1 MPRDMRS
8 WIKQLEEAGELIRI
22 AKPVHPHT
30 QMGALLYQSR
40 EKGLLFENLEGFP
53 DWRSLG
59 MAPANLRHA
68 ALAFDTSIEKLI
80 PIAAER
86 TLKRRPV
93 ELVSTGPVKEV
104 ILKGDQVDL
113 TKLPAH
119 VAGSEETPYIAS
131 GLMVARDPDSGIRNV
146 AFHRLQIKG
155 PRKTGALIV
164 PRHTRE
170 ILNKYEARNQP
181 MPVSIFI
188 GHHPLYYMAAAS
200 TGAFEMDELELAGGL
215 IGESAR
221 VVNCETNDLE
231 VPFDAEIILEGRILP
246 NVREDEGPFS
256 EFHDYYVAGMGK
268 NPVIEI
274 DCITRRDDAIFKAIQ
289 NGSEVEGCIFHKVP
303 FGVAVYNHIKNIG
316 GYVNLHNLLVLPG
329 LFGIVVQMTPRFYG
343 EAKQILMGVLS
354 SPILH
359 PKVAIAVD
367 EDVNI
372 FNYWEV
378 LWAINTRCNPQDDI
392 IVIPGTRIHP
402 MDPTGFEPVPPGGPY
417 WHRVGGKVIIDATKP
432 PLCAGE
438 QARQPFQRLK
448 PKGWETVR
456 LEDFLPQ

>member
-1 MPRDMRS
+1 MPKDMRT
-8 WIKQLEEAGELIRI
+8 WIDELDKAGELVRI
-22 AKPVHPHT
+22 AKPVDPHT

-40 EKGLLFENLEGFP
+40 EKALLFENLAGFP
-53 DWRSLG
+53 KWKSLG

-68 ALAFDTSIEKLI
+68 ALAYGTTVEKLI
-80 PIAAER
+80 PTAAQR
-86 TLKRRPV
+86 ALLRHPT
-93 ELVSTGPVKEV
+93 ELVRTGPVKEV
-104 ILKGDQVDL
+104 ILKRRSGRSPKTPGARRRQRGDALHRVGTHDRPRPRQRRTQRGVSSPTDQR
-113 TKLPAH
+113 TAQAGRAH
-119 VAGSEETPYIAS
+119 RAAAY
-131 GLMVARDPDSGIRNV
+131 ARD
-146 AFHRLQIKG
+146 LEQ
-155 PRKTGALIV
+155 
-164 PRHTRE
+164 
-170 ILNKYEARNQP
+170 ARGKNEP
-181 MPVSIFI
+181 MPIAIFI
-188 GHHPLYYMAAAS
+188 GHHPLYYMAAAT

-215 IGESAR
+215 IGEPAR
-221 VVNCETNDLE
+221 VVKCETNDLE
-231 VPFDAEIILEGRILP
+231 VPYDAEIVLEGRILP
-246 NVREDEGPFS
+246 NVREEEGPFS

-274 DCITRRDDAIFKAIQ
+274 DCITMRHDAIFKAIQ

-343 EAKQILMGVLS
+343 EAKQVLMGVLS

-378 LWAINTRCNPQDDI
+378 LWAINTRCNPSEDI
-392 IVIPGTRIHP
+392 TVIPGVRMHP
-402 MDPTGFEPVPPGGPY
+402 MDPTGDEPVPPGGPF

-432 PLCAGE
+432 PLCAGDA
-438 QARQPFQRLK
+438 ARLPFQRLK
-448 PKGWETVR
+448 PMDGR
-456 LEDFLPQ
+456 R

>member
-1 MPRDMRS
+1 MPKDMRT
-8 WIKQLEEAGELIRI
+8 WIQELETAGELIHI
-22 AKPVHPHT
+22 TKPVHPHT

-40 EKGLLFENLEGFP
+40 EKALLFENVAGFP
-53 DWRSLG
+53 KWKSLG

-68 ALAFDTSIEKLI
+68 ALAYGTTVEKLI
-80 PIAAER
+80 PTAAER
-86 TLKRRPV
+86 ALKRQPT
-93 ELVSTGPVKEV
+93 ELVSTGPVKEI

-131 GLMVARDPDSGIRNV
+131 GLLVARDPDTGVRNV

-164 PRHTRE
+164 PRHTRA
-170 ILNKYEARNQP
+170 ILTKHEERNEP
-181 MPVSIFI
+181 TPVAIFI
-188 GHHPLYYMAAAS
+188 GHHPLYYMAAAT
-200 TGAFEMDELELAGGL
+200 TGPFEMDELELAGGL
-215 IGESAR
+215 IGEPAK
-221 VVNCETNDLE
+221 VVKCETNDLE
-231 VPFDAEIILEGRILP
+231 VPYDAEIVLEGRILP
-246 NVREDEGPFS
+246 NVREEEGPFS

-274 DCITRRDDAIFKAIQ
+274 DCITMRHDAIFKAIQ

-303 FGVAVYNHIKNIG
+303 FGVAVYNHIRHIG

-343 EAKQILMGVLS
+343 EAKQVLMGVLS

-359 PKVAIAVD
+359 PKIAIAVD

-378 LWAINTRCNPQDDI
+378 LWAINTRCNPQEDMVI
-392 IVIPGTRIHP
+392 IPGTRIHP
-402 MDPTGFEPVPPGGPY
+402 MDPTGDEPIPPGGQY

-432 PLCAGE
+432 PLCAGKE
-438 QARQPFQRLK
+438 ARLPFERLK
-448 PKGWETVR
+448 PMGWETVR
-456 LEDFLPQ
+456 LEDFLPK